1 MATIGYSPWADA
13 GRMGQGLADTLGQIL
28 LTVPQVRAQRQQQQY
43 QNERQQRQDAQE
55 ARLRPLNEDYLRSQ
69 IARNMALGKED
80 EARAGYYAALPGI
93 QEHKAAQDTRFNKLS
108 AMYHEAALKAK
119 YQTDLNTARK
129 AGSANRYSMVYGNNH
144 NPVGTLNT
152 RTGKYDDLPPVPEAP
167 SQPITP
173 TQSGGER
180 EAKGLDRILLGWSRI
195 LGQGNL
201 QVKPPGGGLPPNMLP
216 TQGQM
221 APQQTGPRQINSQQE
236 YDALPIGSPYLDSRG
251 LPHVKR

>member
-1 MATIGYSPWADA
+1 
-13 GRMGQGLADTLGQIL
+13 
-28 LTVPQVRAQRQQQQY
+28 
-43 QNERQQRQDAQE
+43 
-55 ARLRPLNEDYLRSQ
+55 LRPLNEDYLRSQ

-119 YQTDLNTARK
+119 YQTDLNEARK
-129 AGSANRYSMVYGNNH
+129 AARNAGSANRYSMVYGNYD

-152 RTGKYDDLPPVPEAP
+152 RSGQYVDLPPVPEAP

-201 QVKPPGGGLPPNMLP
+201 QVKQPGGMLPPNMLP
-216 TQGQM
+216 SRGQAVPQGQGKPITPDVAHMFLQQAGGDKEKARAM
-221 APQQTGPRQINSQQE
+221 ARQAGFIF
-236 YDALPIGSPYLDSRG
+236 
-251 LPHVKR
+251 